1 MRASTQLALVALALS
16 SSASTSAGAPGPAGV
31 HTYQLARRGRSF
43 ADHAGVF
50 DPTALAADRDRVAS
64 KYAHS
69 NARYKRNLH
78 QGRLPPKQPRRR
90 SSLNTP
96 APYDVSQH
104 LSRRQSS
111 SAGSGSVPLT
121 DSFASIDTQYYGNA
135 SIGTPPQNFLLT
147 FDTGSSDIWVPTQ
160 STSHPNFDTSKS
172 STITLS
178 NTAWDIRYGTG
189 ATSGTLATDVVTVAG
204 LGVENQTFAL
214 ANETSSIF
222 ETGGSDG
229 IMGMGFQS
237 IAASGMPTWF
247 ENLVS
252 SKALASNVFSVHL
265 QRAYDLTSAQSGT
278 IGGGEM
284 MVGGIDS
291 SLYTGAITYTKVS
304 LEGFWE
310 VETQGLAVNGA
321 IVSGTTSSAAI
332 DTGTSLWYVPRSVA
346 TALFAQLG
354 GTTFGNQGYYSI
366 PCNSPAFTLAA
377 VFSNVQF
384 EIDMADLL
392 LGYADSTRENCIFGI
407 IAQDTQDP
415 KGNEMAVVGDAFLKN
430 VYSVFDYTNS
440 QVGFATLSN
449 TTTNQGNAAGA
460 AVTATASADSS
471 KSTGKGT
478 ASSSGAAMQTSSSI
492 TMLALIATAA
502 FMIL

>member
-1 MRASTQLALVALALS
+1 
-16 SSASTSAGAPGPAGV
+16 
-31 HTYQLARRGRSF
+31 
-43 ADHAGVF
+43 
-50 DPTALAADRDRVAS
+50 
-64 KYAHS
+64 
-69 NARYKRNLH
+69 
-78 QGRLPPKQPRRR
+78 
-90 SSLNTP
+90 
-96 APYDVSQH
+96 
-104 LSRRQSS
+104 
-111 SAGSGSVPLT
+111 
-121 DSFASIDTQYYGNA
+121 
-135 SIGTPPQNFLLT
+135 
-147 FDTGSSDIWVPTQ
+147 
-160 STSHPNFDTSKS
+160 
-172 STITLS
+172 
-178 NTAWDIRYGTG
+178 
-189 ATSGTLATDVVTVAG
+189 
-204 LGVENQTFAL
+204 
-214 ANETSSIF
+214 
-222 ETGGSDG
+222 
-229 IMGMGFQS
+229 
-237 IAASGMPTWF
+237 
-247 ENLVS
+247 
-252 SKALASNVFSVHL
+252 
-265 QRAYDLTSAQSGT
+265 
-278 IGGGEM
+278 